1 MPFKKKPPVYDVWQ
15 SMKDRCSNPRSKAFP
30 DYGGRGIRVCERWQN
45 SYADF
50 ASDMGPRPDGWSIDR
65 VDNDGD
71 YTPDNCRWADRRTQQ
86 RNQRRAVYVD
96 IEGTRYRAIELAEAN
111 GLKTATVV
119 SRAARGLPLSDVVRL
134 DRITD
139 LSGLALGGKA
149 SGRKQQERTH
159 CKNGH
164 EFTDVNTLITTE
176 GWRRCRQCHNARMRA
191 RNAAARTT

>member
-1 MPFKKKPPVYDVWQ
+1 MPFKQKPPLYCVWQ
-15 SMKDRCSNPRSKAFP
+15 SMRDRCSNPRAKSFP

-86 RNQRRAVYVD
+86 RNQRRAVYVE

-119 SRAARGLPLSDVVRL
+119 SRAARGLPLSDVVRPEKL
-134 DRITD
+134 VN

-149 SGRKQQERTH
+149 SGRRQQERTH
-159 CKNGH
+159 CLKGH
-164 EFTDVNTLITTE
+164 ALTEENTSITPQ
-176 GWRRCRQCHNARMRA
+176 GWRRCRACHNARA
-191 RNAAARTT
+191 REQNAAKRGV